1 MDATPADVSVAA
13 SATAP
18 TMLARDQSSVHF
30 KPRGSNQIG
39 MRQYNERVVLH
50 AIRLHG
56 SLPKADLARLTHLS
70 TQTVSLIIDRLHSDG
85 LVIKQAAVRGKVGQ
99 PSVPMALN
107 PDGAFSIG
115 IKIGR
120 RNCDTLLLDFT
131 GQVRERASLSYD
143 FPDPRVLFTHL
154 QAQLTS
160 ISARLGASLAE
171 RIAGVGIAAPLS
183 LGGWHSLLG
192 VSAERTHAWDTI
204 DMAAQ
209 VQAMTN
215 VPVQL
220 VKDTAAAC
228 VAELVAGRGRSVK
241 SFVYL
246 FIDTFIGGGV
256 VIDSQWRSGLRGNAG
271 AIGSMPL
278 HAAGLS
284 GQTSSDVLSNP
295 SSTLSSEAAT
305 GASHGASHA
314 ATVGT
319 APPAQVLSVA
329 SLYQLEQRF
338 AAAGLDPSA
347 CYDDRALTGDF
358 APHTHAWLYE
368 AASAIALVVQNAAC
382 VLDMDAVI
390 IDGSLGRR
398 LLSALRQTLAT
409 ALQAYS
415 WEGISQPEVLLGAI
429 GADARA
435 MGGALL
441 PLYSSFAPD
450 RELFL
455 KLDRV

>member
-1 MDATPADVSVAA
+1 VLIDFPP
-13 SATAP
+13 ATAP
-18 TMLARDQSSVHF
+18 TDHNDERAPAHF
-30 KPRGSNQIG
+30 KPRGSNQVG

-70 TQTVSLIIDRLHSDG
+70 TQTVSLIIDRLHADG

-120 RNCDTLLLDFT
+120 RNCDTLLIDFN
-131 GQVRERASLSYD
+131 GQVRERATLSYD
-143 FPDPRVLFTHL
+143 FPDPQIVFAHVQT
-154 QAQLTS
+154 QLS
-160 ISARLGASLAE
+160 AIPARLGADLAA

-183 LGGWHSLLG
+183 LGGWHNLLG
-192 VSAERTHAWDTI
+192 VSAQRTHAWDAI
-204 DMAAQ
+204 DIAAQ
-209 VQAMTN
+209 VQAMTAL
-215 VPVQL
+215 PVQL

-278 HAAGLS
+278 HAAR
-284 GQTSSDVLSNP
+284 
-295 SSTLSSEAAT
+295 EAA
-305 GASHGASHA
+305 HG
-314 ATVGT
+314 VQT
-319 APPAQVLSVA
+319 APPQVLSVA

-338 AAAGLDPSA
+338 TVAGLEATA
-347 CYDDRALTGDF
+347 CYDDRALT
-358 APHTHAWLYE
+358 APYAAHTQAWLRE
-368 AASAIALVVQNAAC
+368 AVSAIALVVQNAAC

-390 IDGSLGRR
+390 IDGSLGRG
-398 LLSALRQTLAT
+398 LLGLLRQELGG

-415 WEGISQPEVLLGAI
+415 WEGISEPEVLLGAM

-455 KLDRV
+455 KLDR

>member
-1 MDATPADVSVAA
+1 
-13 SATAP
+13 
-18 TMLARDQSSVHF
+18 
-30 KPRGSNQIG
+30 

-70 TQTVSLIIDRLHSDG
+70 TQTVSLIIDRLHADG
-85 LVIKQAAVRGKVGQ
+85 LVTKQAAVRGKVGQ

-120 RNCDTLLLDFT
+120 RNCDTLLIDFT
-131 GQVRERASLSYD
+131 GQVRERATLSYD
-143 FPDPRVLFTHL
+143 FPDPQVLFAHL
-154 QAQLTS
+154 QEQLAS
-160 ISARLGASLAE
+160 ITTRLGPKLAE

-192 VSAERTHAWDTI
+192 VSAQRTHAWDTI
-204 DMAAQ
+204 DIAAQ
-209 VQAMTN
+209 VQAMTAL
-215 VPVQL
+215 PVQL

-278 HAAGLS
+278 HAARD
-284 GQTSSDVLSNP
+284 T
-295 SSTLSSEAAT
+295 
-305 GASHGASHA
+305 SHG
-314 ATVGT
+314 VPT
-319 APPAQVLSVA
+319 APAQVLSVA
-329 SLYQLEQRF
+329 SLYQLEKRF
-338 AAAGLDPSA
+338 TAAGLEASA
-347 CYDDRALTGDF
+347 CYDDRALTEPY
-358 APHTHAWLYE
+358 AVHTQAWLHE

-390 IDGSLGRR
+390 IDGSLGRG
-398 LLSALRQTLAT
+398 LLGLLRQALGG
-409 ALQAYS
+409 ALQTYS
-415 WEGISQPEVLLGAI
+415 WEGISEPEVLLGAM
-429 GADARA
+429 GQDARA

-455 KLDRV
+455 KLDR

>member
-1 MDATPADVSVAA
+1 VLIDVAPIHA
-13 SATAP
+13 SATPPAA
-18 TMLARDQSSVHF
+18 LEGDQSPVHF
-30 KPRGSNQIG
+30 KPRGSNQVG

-56 SLPKADLARLTHLS
+56 SLPKAELARLTQLS
-70 TQTVSLIIDRLHSDG
+70 TQTVSLIIDRLHADG

-143 FPDPRVLFTHL
+143 FPDPQVLFAHL

-160 ISARLGASLAE
+160 IPVRLGPALAE
-171 RIAGVGIAAPLS
+171 RIVGIGLAAPLS

-209 VQAMTN
+209 VQAMTS

-278 HAAGLS
+278 HAAGQG
-284 GQTSSDVLSNP
+284 GQVNP
-295 SSTLSSEAAT
+295 ALQN
-305 GASHGASHA
+305 GASRHGLMGS
-314 ATVGT
+314 V
-319 APPAQVLSVA
+319 PPAQVLSVA
-329 SLYQLEQRF
+329 SLYLLEQRF
-338 AAAGLDPSA
+338 AAAGLDASA

-358 APHTHAWLYE
+358 AQHTQAWLQE

-409 ALQAYS
+409 SLQAYS
-415 WEGISQPEVLLGAI
+415 WEGISPPEVLLGAI

>member
-1 MDATPADVSVAA
+1 MVGMLTKASTHSPAPEEAA
-13 SATAP
+13 GAAP
-18 TMLARDQSSVHF
+18 SHF
-30 KPRGSNQIG
+30 KPRGSNQVG
-39 MRQYNERVVLH
+39 MRQYNERVVLQ

-56 SLPKADLARLTHLS
+56 SLPKADLARLTQLS
-70 TQTVSLIIDRLHSDG
+70 TQTVSLIIDRLHGDG
-85 LVIKQAAVRGKVGQ
+85 LVVKQEPVRGKVGQ

-120 RNCDTLLLDFT
+120 RNCDLLLLDFA
-131 GQVRERASLSYD
+131 GQVRERVSLSYD
-143 FPDPRVLFTHL
+143 FPEPTLLFAHL
-154 QAQLTS
+154 KQHLAA
-160 ISARLGASLAE
+160 IPARLGAALAE
-171 RIAGVGIAAPLS
+171 RIVGVGIAVPLS
-183 LGGWHSLLG
+183 LGGWHTLLG
-192 VSAERTHAWDTI
+192 VSAARTHVWDDI
-204 DMAAQ
+204 DIQAQ
-209 VQAMTN
+209 VQTLTFL
-215 VPVQL
+215 PVQL

-256 VIDSQWRSGLRGNAG
+256 VIDSHWRAGLSGNAG

-278 HAAGLS
+278 HASTAVGSSAAG
-284 GQTSSDVLSNP
+284 QR
-295 SSTLSSEAAT
+295 
-305 GASHGASHA
+305 
-314 ATVGT
+314 
-319 APPAQVLSVA
+319 PAQVLSVA

-338 AAAGLDPSA
+338 SAAGLDATA
-347 CYDDRALTGDF
+347 CYDERALTGAF
-358 APHTHAWLYE
+358 AAHTSAWINE
-368 AASAIALVVQNAAC
+368 ASAAIALVVQNAAC

-390 IDGSLGRR
+390 IDGSLSRS
-398 LLSALRQTLAT
+398 LLAQLHLALAA
-409 ALQAYS
+409 ALQNYS
-415 WEGISQPEVLLGAI
+415 WEGIAQPEVLQGTI
-429 GADARA
+429 GSDARA